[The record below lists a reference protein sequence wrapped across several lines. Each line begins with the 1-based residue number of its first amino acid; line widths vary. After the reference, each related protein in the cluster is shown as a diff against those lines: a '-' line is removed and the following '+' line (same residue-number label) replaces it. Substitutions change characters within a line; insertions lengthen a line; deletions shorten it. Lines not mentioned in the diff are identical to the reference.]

1 MHQFEFEMQEQ
12 ELKVSLLVAEG
23 KMAVQT
29 GNPAANN
36 ILDFMWNKMTDTA
49 GVF

>member
-1 MHQFEFEMQEQ
+1 MHQFKFEMQA
-12 ELKVSLLVAEG
+12 LKGFLLVAEG

-29 GNPAANN
+29 GNAAAYY